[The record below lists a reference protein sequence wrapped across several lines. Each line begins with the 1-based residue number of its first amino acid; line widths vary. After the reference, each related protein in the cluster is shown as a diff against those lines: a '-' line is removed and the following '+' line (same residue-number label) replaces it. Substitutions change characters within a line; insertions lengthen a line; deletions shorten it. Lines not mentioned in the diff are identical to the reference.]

1 MPRKAKDYPEEGEFV
16 IATVKSIHPYGAF
29 LRLDEYPGREGFMH
43 ISEVA
48 SSWVKNIRDYVKEG
62 QKVVVK
68 VIRIDRG
75 KGHVDLSLKRVNQQQ
90 RKAKLQEYKRAQKAE
105 NLLKM
110 AADKIGKS
118 FDEAWKEVWVP
129 LEEEYGEV
137 YTAFEDAAQNGM
149 DVLKGLVPDEWL
161 EPLTGI
167 IGSYVEVPTVTID
180 AEFEITVPKPDGI
193 NIIKEA
199 LVRARDRTNAD
210 KEVDVNFSYQGAP
223 RYRIDITAP
232 DYYKAEEVLEDI
244 AEEILRVI
252 KEAGGEA
259 TLIRKEKRI
268 KKVKRRGT

>member
-118 FDEAWKEVWVP
+118 FDEAWGAVWVP

>member
-118 FDEAWKEVWVP
+118 FDEAWEAVWVP

>member
-68 VIRIDRG
+68 VIRIDRE

-110 AADKIGKS
+110 AADKTGKS
-118 FDEAWKEVWVP
+118 FDGAWREVWVP

-137 YTAFEDAAQNGM
+137 YAAFEDAAQNGT
-149 DVLKGLVPDEWL
+149 DVLKGIISDEWIEAL
-161 EPLTGI
+161 KSI
-167 IGSYVEVPTVTID
+167 IEAYVEIPTVTID
-180 AEFEITVPKPDGI
+180 AEFEITVAKPNGI
-193 NIIKEA
+193 EIIKEA
-199 LVRARDRTNAD
+199 LVRARDRANEE
-210 KEVDVNFSYQGAP
+210 KEIDVKFSYQGAP

-232 DYYKAEEVLEDI
+232 DYYRAEEVLESI

-268 KKVKRRGT
+268 KKVKKRSA